1 MPFVVYVTHD
11 MLHELV
17 ERIIIMKKIT
27 FFAAALCF
35 ATFAVAQEVAS
46 ETPVKVDETK
56 TFTCGECGKS
66 VEMKMPKFNRAPRG
80 ARPEMKKDGEKAR
93 APRGPRPEMKKDGEK
108 VRGPRGARPE
118 MKKDGEKARGPRGAR
133 PEMKKDGEKARGPR
147 GPRPKMKQ
155 FKPLC
160 KECFKA
166 KMPQQAPV
174 AQVEVESAE

>member
-1 MPFVVYVTHD
+1 MPFVVNVTHG

-66 VEMKMPKFNRAPRG
+66 VEMKMPKFNR
-80 ARPEMKKDGEKAR
+80 
-93 APRGPRPEMKKDGEK
+93 
-108 VRGPRGARPE
+108 GPRGARPE
-118 MKKDGEKARGPRGAR
+118 MKKDGEKARTPRGPRSEMKKDGEKVRGPRGPR
-133 PEMKKDGEKARGPR
+133 PEMKKDGEKAR

-174 AQVEVESAE
+174 APVEVESAE

>member
-1 MPFVVYVTHD
+1 MTFVVNVTHD

-17 ERIIIMKKIT
+17 ERIIIMKKMT
-27 FFAAALCF
+27 FVVAALCF
-35 ATFAVAQEVAS
+35 ATFAVAQETAS
-46 ETPVKVDETK
+46 ETPVKVEEAK

-66 VEMKMPKFNRAPRG
+66 VEMKMPNFN
-80 ARPEMKKDGEKAR
+80 
-93 APRGPRPEMKKDGEK
+93 
-108 VRGPRGARPE
+108 RGPRGARPE
-118 MKKDGEKARGPRGAR
+118 MKKDGEKA
-133 PEMKKDGEKARGPR
+133 R

-174 AQVEVESAE
+174 APVEVESAE